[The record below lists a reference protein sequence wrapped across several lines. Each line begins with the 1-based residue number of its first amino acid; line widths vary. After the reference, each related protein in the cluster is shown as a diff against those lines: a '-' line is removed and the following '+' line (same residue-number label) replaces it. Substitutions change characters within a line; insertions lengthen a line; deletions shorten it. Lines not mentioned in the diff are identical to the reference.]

1 MRHRSFQTRVGFTL
15 VELLVVIA
23 IIGLLVALLLPALGA
38 ARQSAIAAT
47 NNSALNGFG
56 RAAFITADQDNAER
70 GRLSTGAFD
79 HLRDGDVRRYGFV
92 ADTIKTKVLNPG
104 KALDAINP
112 SKINEKVADYVG
124 ATNLTGKACTKRWAE
139 PDGTPTGNNVYFG
152 GVNAPKDMRGAAA
165 TTAKKRK
172 IWDDGHNTNFATS
185 WHFSRGDVLPVRSGT
200 SGAASDLPDYGMD
213 YVSDGTSKSP
223 YDGDGP
229 LSEKKL
235 MNCGVNRDIISMIG
249 NSRNGDPGDAEVD
262 TDIANAINGFTGY
275 DGTDGENPAT
285 VNVGEYLVESFCDGL
300 SGIPDANVATLAGLV
315 LNEQVHEFNDFV
327 PIVGARKSGDGS
339 FVGGS
344 CQILFADGHVAKIP
358 DRAGFDDTADGYIG
372 AYAVGDG
379 DDREYILN
387 LSAYEQEMRN
397 KIWMRQLGN
406 GEDMGAGGGKIE

>member
-1 MRHRSFQTRVGFTL
+1 MRHRSFQARVGFTL

-124 ATNLTGKACTKRWAE
+124 ATNVTEKACTKRWVAA
-139 PDGTPTGNNVYFG
+139 DGTATGDNVYFG

-165 TTAKKRK
+165 TAAKKRK
-172 IWDDGHNTNFATS
+172 VWDDGHNTNFATS
-185 WHFSRGDVLPVRSGT
+185 WHFSRGDVLPVSST
-200 SGAASDLPDYGMD
+200 PDYDMD

-249 NSRNGDPGDAEVD
+249 NSRNGDPGDAEV
-262 TDIANAINGFTGY
+262 TEAIATAINGFTGY

-300 SGIPDANVATLAGLV
+300 SGIPDADVVTLAGL
-315 LNEQVHEFNDFV
+315 NAGEQVHEFNDFV

-379 DDREYILN
+379 SARVYNLN